1 MAPEVDVWIAREA
14 LLDDAAL
21 ATRLDSLLA
30 PDERERRERMALESG
45 RRQQLLTR
53 GLQREVLSKYAPD
66 IAPRDWRFQRGAAG
80 RPSLAP
86 PFDATGL
93 HFNLAH
99 TSGLVA
105 MAVARSPHVGID
117 VEAIGKRVPL
127 PVARRYFSE
136 REVAA
141 LFALPE
147 ERQPLHFLRLWTLKE
162 AYLKA
167 LGEGLSGG
175 LDRMTFT
182 LDAGGGIRFE
192 RIDDPRAARW
202 VFRELTAPG
211 FLLALACLHPDDERP
226 PDIRLHEYAPG
237 SAR

>member
-1 MAPEVDVWIAREA
+1 MPAVDVWIAREA

-21 ATRLDSLLA
+21 AARLEALLA
-30 PDERERRERMALESG
+30 PDELERRDRMARDSG

-53 GLQREVLSKYAPD
+53 ALQREVLSHHAPY
-66 IAPRDWRFQRGAAG
+66 IAPRDWRFLRSEAG

-99 TSGLVA
+99 TEGMVA
-105 MAVARSPHVGID
+105 MAVARAPRIGID
-117 VEAIGKRVPL
+117 VEALGKRAPL

-136 REVAA
+136 REAAA
-141 LFALPE
+141 LFALPAE
-147 ERQPLHFLRLWTLKE
+147 QQPLRFLRLWTLKE

-167 LGEGLSGG
+167 LGEGISGG

-182 LDAGGGIRFE
+182 LEEAGGIGFE
-192 RIDDPRAARW
+192 REDDPQAARW
-202 VFRELTAPG
+202 TFQEFTPPG
-211 FLLALACLHPDDERP
+211 FLLAVACLVEEEGRP
-226 PDIRLHEYAPG
+226 EIRLHEYRA
-237 SAR
+237 ARA